1 MASKN
6 LIKFYKGIVLKKL
19 HEKVIEKIYV
29 DIDDLDKWIK
39 RNNDTDKST
48 KDMDNIEL
56 INICRWCFEF
66 GDELGIYL
74 NFPNNEFT
82 F

>member
-6 LIKFYKGIVLKKL
+6 LIIFYKGIVLKKL

-29 DIDDLDKWIK
+29 EIDDFDKWIK
-39 RNNDTDKST
+39 RNNNTYKST
-48 KDMDNIEL
+48 KDMTNLEL

-66 GDELGIYL
+66 GDEIGVYL
-74 NFPNNEFT
+74 NFPDNEFP
-82 F
+82 

>member
-6 LIKFYKGIVLKKL
+6 LIIFYKGIVLKKL

-29 DIDDLDKWIK
+29 EIDDLDKWIK
-39 RNNDTDKST
+39 INNDIDKST
-48 KDMDNIEL
+48 KDMSNIEL

-66 GDELGIYL
+66 GDDLGIYL
-74 NFPNNEFT
+74 NFPNNEFP
-82 F
+82 